1 MVDEPDV
8 DADQLSSVRLE
19 MNKFTRTSQ
28 FQSFVISFL
37 VGLRA
42 DEEELKVMREAF
54 RALDKD
60 KNGFLDQHE
69 LHQVIERDSNEEFGV
84 SFVREDNWWE

>member
-8 DADQLSSVRLE
+8 DDAQLSSVRLE
-19 MNKFTRTSQ
+19 MSKFTRTSQ

-60 KNGFLDQHE
+60 KNGFLDEQE
-69 LHQVIERDSNEEFGV
+69 LQ
-84 SFVREDNWWE
+84 